1 MRTEYYKLIKE
12 KSISDIL
19 SEVDFL
25 SYSYKKNLLELLLKR
40 YNTLTINLALNE
52 YKLQYIDCKRIDT
65 NKLKGHLVY
74 YCKQF
79 SNLYK

>member
-1 MRTEYYKLIKE
+1 MRTEYYNLIKE

-19 SEVDFL
+19 SEIDFL

-40 YNTLTINLALNE
+40 YNPLTINLALNE
-52 YKLQYIDCKRIDT
+52 YKLRYIDCKRIDT
-65 NKLKGHLVY
+65 NKLRGQLIY

-79 SNLYK
+79 NSI